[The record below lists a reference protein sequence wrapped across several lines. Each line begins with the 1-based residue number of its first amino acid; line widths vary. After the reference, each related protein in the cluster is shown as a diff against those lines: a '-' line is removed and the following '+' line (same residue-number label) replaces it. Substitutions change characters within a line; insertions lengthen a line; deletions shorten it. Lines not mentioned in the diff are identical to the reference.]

1 MIGVRECQTAH
12 MESAETKTI
21 EVVVNG
27 HLKRVPRGLDV
38 LGLLRFLEI
47 DSSRVAVEL
56 NRQIVRKPDWGTAG
70 VQDGAQIEIV
80 WFVGGGA

>member
-1 MIGVRECQTAH
+1 

-27 HLKRVPRGLDV
+27 HVKRVPAGLDV
-38 LGLLRFLEI
+38 AGLLRFLEI
-47 DSSRVAVEL
+47 DPSRVAVEL
-56 NRQIVRKPDWGTAG
+56 NRSIVRKADWNAAE
-70 VQDGAQIEIV
+70 VNEGASVEVV